1 MTPQRKLQ
9 RIALILS
16 CVSIVLTVEAVALL
30 ELRAELNDK
39 ERLAVA
45 MLRADRPEPEP
56 APAS

>member
-30 ELRAELNDK
+30 ELRAELNDHA
-39 ERLAVA
+39 RAVSDG
-45 MLRADRPEPEP
+45 LEPPTTAP
-56 APAS
+56 AP